1 MLEKIQSCK
10 NIYIFKNS
18 KNQLI
23 CKLVIPKLM
32 YRFQCNSCQNYNFRF
47 CRNGQANPKIY
58 IEKKYKIKSKTKF
71 IYKCKSPT
79 IAKQS

>member
-1 MLEKIQSCK
+1 
-10 NIYIFKNS
+10 
-18 KNQLI
+18 
-23 CKLVIPKLM
+23 M

-79 IAKQS
+79 IAKQSWKKKYNTERLILCLISKSTTKLQ